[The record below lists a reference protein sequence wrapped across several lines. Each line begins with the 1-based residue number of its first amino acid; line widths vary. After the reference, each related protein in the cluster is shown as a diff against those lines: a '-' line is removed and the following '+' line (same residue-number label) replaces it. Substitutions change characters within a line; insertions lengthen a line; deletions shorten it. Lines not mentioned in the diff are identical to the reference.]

1 MIGVRSLDGDLIIGA
16 GGASAFGTLLEWTTR
31 LVVLVRMP
39 MRKADVAASAVA
51 GALNSIP
58 SQLRKSLTYEQ
69 GKNIAKC
76 RRLAED
82 YDKNILAVPILP
94 RSARLTIISN
104 DLLNQFFFEGYFP
117 I

>member
-69 GKNIAKC
+69 GKRYSKMP
-76 RRLAED
+76 
-82 YDKNILAVPILP
+82 PI
-94 RSARLTIISN
+94 S
-104 DLLNQFFFEGYFP
+104 
-117 I
+117 